1 MTVSHDIRFA
11 FRTLRRN
18 PGYTFA
24 ALLTLMLGIGA
35 NAAVF
40 SVVYGILMSPLPF
53 PEPDRL
59 VRVWDENSAGRPMD
73 TAWVSF
79 LDWHER
85 ARSFDALF
93 AHTSGGA
100 STVLLDGAPMRVGVV
115 GVSDGFTRTMGVSPR
130 LGRPMLSDE
139 HVLHGAPAVLVSDA
153 FWRTHL
159 GATTDIAGRH
169 LTVAGFDAQVVG
181 VMPPGFEYPGDV
193 DIWYPIEL
201 NEQSDSR
208 TSHNYR
214 VIGRLRAGA
223 TTAVADAELDGI
235 TGAFLTDNPGA
246 ASEDGFADYFPR
258 SARVLPLRDAMVG
271 DTGRPLWILLGASVL
286 VLLVACVNLASATL
300 ARATAREREYAVRR
314 SLGAS
319 RPVLLRQLFTESL
332 VLALAGGALALL
344 LAAAAIRALPA
355 LAPAGIPRIDEVS
368 LNPMVIG
375 AALFVSFVTAVL
387 FGLVPA
393 LRVTGDAGTLRG
405 GGRGGTERGRQRV
418 WKILVAAEVAL
429 ALMLLIGS
437 GLLIRSF
444 QTVLG
449 VEPGFRT
456 EGLLMATVDPPESSY
471 PTFSDRGVYYDRLLD
486 ALRAVPGVARVGVVN
501 NAPMAGVSNGLVSV
515 RGGPAPTVT
524 GDYQLVGG
532 DYFEVLDIPLVAGRF
547 FDGRERADG
556 EHVVI
561 VNRAF
566 AALAWPGEDAV
577 GKQMTGGGMDNYW
590 NQEKWATVI
599 GVVADVRQEDLTEP
613 ANPTYY
619 FAVTQRP
626 FRSWSMSALIAPA
639 AGSASALG
647 PGVREGVRSVNDQ
660 VPVEL
665 TTIEARVSGALV
677 PRRFTM
683 LVLGVFSAV
692 ALALACVGIWG
703 IVSYAVARR
712 TREIGIRMALGA
724 DAGSVRRLLQLDYL
738 RPVMIGTG
746 LGLLAALALTRVLSS
761 LLYETPATDPLTFA
775 TVVLVLAGAAWVAS
789 FVPARRGTR
798 ISPMETMRSV

>member
-1 MTVSHDIRFA
+1 
-11 FRTLRRN
+11 
-18 PGYTFA
+18 
-24 ALLTLMLGIGA
+24 ML
-35 NAAVF
+35 
-40 SVVYGILMSPLPF
+40 
-53 PEPDRL
+53 PE
-59 VRVWDENSAGRPMD
+59 
-73 TAWVSF
+73 
-79 LDWHER
+79 
-85 ARSFDALF
+85 
-93 AHTSGGA
+93 
-100 STVLLDGAPMRVGVV
+100 
-115 GVSDGFTRTMGVSPR
+115 
-130 LGRPMLSDE
+130 E
-139 HVLHGAPAVLVSDA
+139 HVLGAGPAVIVSHG

-159 GATTDIAGRH
+159 GSAFDLSAQRIN
-169 LTVAGFDAQVVG
+169 VAGFDAQVVG
-181 VMPPGFEYPGDV
+181 VMPPDFDYPANT
-193 DIWYPIEL
+193 DIWYALEL
-201 NEQSDSR
+201 QEQSDSR
-208 TSHNYR
+208 TAHNFT
-214 VIGRLRAGA
+214 VIGRLGPDRTLAA
-223 TTAVADAELDGI
+223 ADAELDAI
-235 TGAFLTDNPGA
+235 TDAFLDEDPGIVA
-246 ASEDGFADYFPR
+246 EDWFADYFPR
-258 SARVLPLRDAMVG
+258 SARVQPLHASVVEG
-271 DTGRPLWILLGASVL
+271 TTRPLWIMLAASIL
-286 VLLVACVNLASATL
+286 VLLIACVNLASATL
-300 ARATAREREYAVRR
+300 ARGTAREREYAVRR
-314 SLGAS
+314 SLGAG
-319 RPVLLRQLFTESL
+319 RAVLLRQLCIESL
-332 VLALAGGALALL
+332 VLALAGGALALA
-344 LAAAAIRALPA
+344 LAGAAIRLLPL
-355 LAPAGIPRIDEVS
+355 LAPAGIPRIADVA
-368 LNPMVIG
+368 LDVPVVV
-375 AALFVSFVTAVL
+375 AALVVSVLTAIV
-387 FGLVPA
+387 FGLLPGIRTTRDATA
-393 LRVTGDAGTLRG
+393 LRAGSRG
-405 GGRGGTERGRQRV
+405 GNDRGRHRI
-418 WKILVAAEVAL
+418 WKTLVAVEVAL
-429 ALMLLIGS
+429 ALVLLVGS

-486 ALRAVPGVARVGVVN
+486 ALRAMPGVARVGVVN

-547 FDGRERADG
+547 FDGRERPDG

-738 RPVMIGTG
+738 RPVLIGTG

-798 ISPMETMRSV
+798 VSPMETMRSE